1 MTAFNI
7 SEMRNS
13 SVWTLYRQ
21 REEVD
26 LEPAYQREGDIWPL
40 DKRQLLVDTIL
51 NGFDVPKLY
60 VHKLSEPTDVGGRQ
74 VTMAVVDGKQRLS
87 AMWDFIQGRFPLSRD
102 FVYLRDEGINLS
114 NFKYADIARE
124 HPDIKADFDAYN
136 LDVVAIETDDLEI
149 IEDLFYRLNE
159 AMPLNAA
166 EKRNA
171 RPGPLP
177 RLVRQ
182 LALHAFFV
190 NKVPFSNRRYRH
202 LDLSAK
208 MLLQSSRQDVGD
220 TKKAYVDSFFNN
232 HARDGENDLQ
242 PIFET
247 ASGILTLLDNVFA
260 DRDPLLRSI
269 GMLLLY
275 FMAMRRAVEVG
286 QTAVITRPALAA
298 FEERRVLNR
307 VTAENDIGEADYD
320 LLEFDRYTQSPNDA
334 IALRFRLRVLD
345 EKCFH
350 GRLRLSAPETG
361 EGADPEAT

>member
-1 MTAFNI
+1 MTAFHI
-7 SEMRNS
+7 SELRNS

-21 REEVD
+21 REEID
-26 LEPAYQREGDIWPL
+26 LEPPYQREGDIWPL

-60 VHKLSEPTDVGGRQ
+60 VHKLSEPTDVGGRP
-74 VTMAVVDGKQRLS
+74 VTIAVVDGKQRLS
-87 AMWDFIQGRFPLSRD
+87 ALWDFIQGGFPLSRD
-102 FVYLRDEGINLS
+102 FVYLRNEQINLS
-114 NFKYADIARE
+114 NFTYGDIARE

-182 LALHAFFV
+182 LAAHPFFV
-190 NKVPFSNRRYRH
+190 QKVPFSNRRYRH
-202 LDLSAK
+202 YDLAAK
-208 MLLQSSRQDVGD
+208 MLLQASRPGIGD
-220 TKKAYVDSFFNN
+220 TKKGYVDAFFDA
-232 HARDGENDLQ
+232 HVRDNEADLM
-242 PIFET
+242 PIFDS
-247 ASGILTLLDNVFA
+247 ASRILEEMAKVFA

-275 FMAMRRAVEVG
+275 FLAMRRAVEMNG
-286 QTAVITRPALAA
+286 AAIINRPLLAE
-298 FEERRVLNR
+298 FEQRRVLNR
-307 VTAENDIGEADYD
+307 VTAENDIGAADYD

-345 EKCFH
+345 EKCFQ
-350 GRLRLSAPETG
+350 GRLGVTAAGGG
-361 EGADPEAT
+361 EGAEGVIL